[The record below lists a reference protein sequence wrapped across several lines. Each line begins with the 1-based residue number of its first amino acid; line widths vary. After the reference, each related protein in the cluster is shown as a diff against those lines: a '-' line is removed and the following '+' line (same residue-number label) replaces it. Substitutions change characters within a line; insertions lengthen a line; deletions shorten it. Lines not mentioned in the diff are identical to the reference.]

1 MLRRVRLL
9 LIVASLTLACG
20 PKPTRNRPTVARGE
34 GVEITLYRDHA
45 VVAHRVKVT
54 IPPASTATVRI
65 KVAAGVEP
73 DDLYPIEDSPLSIR
87 EVKIVG
93 AEPVAAPQPK
103 PPVADEILDDPCAI
117 EDPCADGVTDEV
129 EELLEDKEPPPPR
142 PIAPTEVELVIGGPR
157 EGTYIMVVGYD
168 TARISWEA
176 AYTLTTSPARDEA
189 TLRGALAVRNATGL
203 AMRGVN
209 VWVADV
215 EHGPITA
222 RIAQRKGIG
231 LVGHDGKPT
240 NIATP
245 RDLGTVDIADGDT
258 RIELLAGAPR
268 KMRSVLVYDPIGT
281 KLDHPGSTPVR
292 DTMLGVVP
300 PAPTRV
306 SESFEIERDVD
317 ATIGLPA
324 GPVRLLERRADGSL
338 ALLGES
344 RMFDTATQK
353 ARVDAIAI
361 GTAEGITG
369 KRTRREFTIDDPRKR
384 LAEDFKITIDNTR
397 ATPVDIVVRDHLY
410 RGENWTLAYVS
421 LPLEHATQEGS
432 QQIALRTRVPSKGRL
447 EVLYTVVY
455 TWGPCQDGQDND
467 QDGRADFGGS
477 KDLPAD
483 AGCTSPSDDTE

>member
-9 LIVASLTLACG
+9 LIVAALTLACG
-20 PKPTRNRPTVARGE
+20 PRPTRTAPTVVRGE
-34 GVEITLYRDHA
+34 GVEVTLYRDHA

-54 IPPASTATVRI
+54 IPAAATATVRI

-73 DDLYPIEDSPLSIR
+73 DDIYPVEDSPLSIR

-93 AEPVAAPQPK
+93 AAPVVDDQPKPK
-103 PPVADEILDDPCAI
+103 PPVDDENLDDPCWAA
-117 EDPCADGVTDEV
+117 DPCGDIVPDEV
-129 EELLEDKEPPPPR
+129 GELLQDSEPAPPR
-142 PIAPTEVELVIGGPR
+142 PIAPTEVDLVIGGPR
-157 EGTYIMVVGYD
+157 EGTYMMVVGYD

-176 AYTLTTSPARDEA
+176 AYTLTTSPPRDEA
-189 TLRGALAVRNATGL
+189 TLRGALALRNATGI
-203 AMRGVN
+203 AMRGAN

-222 RIAQRKGIG
+222 RIAQRQGIG

-245 RDLGTVDIADGDT
+245 RDLGVIDIADGDT
-258 RIELLAGAPR
+258 RIELLAGAPPR

-344 RMFDTATQK
+344 RMFDSATQK

-369 KRTRREFTIDDPRKR
+369 KRVRRELTIDDPRKR
-384 LAEDFKITIDNTR
+384 LAEDFKITIDNAR
-397 ATPVDIVVRDHLY
+397 ATPVDIVLREHLY
-410 RGENWTLAYVS
+410 RGENWTLAYIS
-421 LPLEHATQEGS
+421 LPLEQATQEGS
-432 QQIALRTRVPSKGRL
+432 QQIALRARVPAKSKL

-455 TWGPCQDGQDND
+455 WWE
-467 QDGRADFGGS
+467 R
-477 KDLPAD
+477 
-483 AGCTSPSDDTE
+483 